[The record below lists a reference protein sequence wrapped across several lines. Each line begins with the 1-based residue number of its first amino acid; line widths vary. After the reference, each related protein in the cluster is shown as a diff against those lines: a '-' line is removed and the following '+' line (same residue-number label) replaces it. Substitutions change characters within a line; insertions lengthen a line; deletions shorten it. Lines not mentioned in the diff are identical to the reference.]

1 MKRIAVL
8 SASGFGDA
16 LLMMIAAHQLALS
29 GHTVELFH
37 PNPKQIA
44 PLFDT
49 SVIFSAYPCDP
60 KNYDLIILENDN
72 SKIAYDFFELRARG
86 EMEHLRVLFH
96 KPSIMQQ
103 VGDIVFDQNESV
115 ATNIQMALFTWLKS
129 PSLENGLK
137 DFKTI
142 KPCPYRI
149 AIHPLSQDLKRNW
162 TLSKFISLANG
173 LKNMGYE
180 PVFTLPSNDLPRPL
194 LESGHRVEVFET
206 LEKLASFYTT
216 CSFFIGNDSGPG
228 HLASCLRIPTL
239 TISGNLTHVRKWR
252 PGFYDNEI
260 VTPFLPIPNFKG
272 LNMAFRDKYWQHFI
286 SPSRVL
292 KSFYTLIKD
301 R

>member
-1 MKRIAVL
+1 MNRIAVL

-16 LLMMIAAHQLALS
+16 LLMMIAAHQLALL

-37 PNPKQIA
+37 LTPTQIA
-44 PLFDT
+44 PLFDSKVT
-49 SVIFSAYPCDP
+49 FSSYPCDP
-60 KNYDLIILENDN
+60 KKYDLIILENDN
-72 SKIAYDFFELRARG
+72 SKMAYHFFEMRKRG
-86 EMEHLRVLFH
+86 EIDNLRVFFH

-103 VGDIVFDQNESV
+103 VGDVVFDQSETIAN
-115 ATNIQMALFTWLKS
+115 NIQMALFTWIKS

-137 DFKTI
+137 DFKTV

-149 AIHPLSQDLKRNW
+149 ALHPFSQDLKRNW
-162 TLSKFISLANG
+162 PLSKFISLANG
-173 LKNMGYE
+173 LKNIGYE
-180 PVFTLPSNDLPRPL
+180 PVFTLPSHEAPTSL
-194 LESGHRVEVFET
+194 LESGHRIEYFENLET
-206 LEKLASFYTT
+206 LAGFYTT

-228 HLASCLRIPTL
+228 HLASCLGIPTL
-239 TISGNLTHVRKWR
+239 TISGNLKHVRKWR

-260 VTPFLPIPNFKG
+260 VTPPLPIPNFKG

-301 R
+301 L